1 MLFTPH
7 SVQVF
12 EISKNGFNL
21 DEQETKK
28 QTGTKEKNLI
38 RQEYIMILLNILL
51 QFLNSRDEQVL
62 VDARKDFYA
71 KVEANADEE
80 SEKALLWGKFIG
92 KYALPG
98 HSIP

>member
-1 MLFTPH
+1 
-7 SVQVF
+7 
-12 EISKNGFNL
+12 
-21 DEQETKK
+21 
-28 QTGTKEKNLI
+28 
-38 RQEYIMILLNILL
+38 MILLNILL

-92 KYALPG
+92 K
-98 HSIP
+98 